1 MPSKRLA
8 KSRTTGLDLDFETAH
23 VESPSVQEGNLH
35 AALYLRSLGRQTPVG
50 SESNF
55 CGAVTAHGENCI
67 CELGDHHISEHG
79 NNPEFANLSSL
90 DVICQNN
97 LLKT

>member
-1 MPSKRLA
+1 M
-8 KSRTTGLDLDFETAH
+8 
-23 VESPSVQEGNLH
+23 
-35 AALYLRSLGRQTPVG
+35 G

-55 CGAVTAHGENCI
+55 CGVVTAHGENCI

-79 NNPEFANLSSL
+79 SNPEFANLSNL

-97 LLKT
+97 LLKTQVMDMKQLSEELQAKNNKLLPELNR